1 MGWRIRHRDASGRP
15 TGGREAGPFIC
26 ATRPFSIQL
35 LHLLVVLLAI
45 KLREQAVHLHGLAE
59 LGRGQLLLV
68 VIRPKDLVDD
78 VLAIATSTDDRACEH
93 AAKQAWAGS

>member
-26 ATRPFSIQL
+26 ATRPFAIQL

-68 VIRPKDLVDD
+68 VIRPKALVDG
-78 VLAIATSTDDRACEH
+78 VLATIHHRDEH
-93 AAKQAWAGS
+93 LLPCL

>member
-15 TGGREAGPFIC
+15 TDGREAG
-26 ATRPFSIQL
+26 PFSIQL

-78 VLAIATSTDDRACEH
+78 VLAIPTSTDDRACEH